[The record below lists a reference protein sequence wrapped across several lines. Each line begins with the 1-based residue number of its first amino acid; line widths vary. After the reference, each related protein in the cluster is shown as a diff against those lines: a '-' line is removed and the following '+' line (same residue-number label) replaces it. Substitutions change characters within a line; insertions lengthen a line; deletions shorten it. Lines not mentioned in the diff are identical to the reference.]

1 MYKSVLQVEW
11 LGDEHAKQK
20 VWGSSVGGRVCFLC
34 KKLHDCVWGLSWYFL
49 KIIPYFQPIFSGFL
63 ETTSLSIF

>member
-1 MYKSVLQVEW
+1 MSMRSRRFGVLALVAAKRAPGGVS
-11 LGDEHAKQK
+11 LGI
-20 VWGSSVGGRVCFLC
+20 
-34 KKLHDCVWGLSWYFL
+34 FL